1 MVDRVYSMSD
11 VELQNALVKFGYRVM
26 PVTNTTRKV
35 LLKKLISI
43 YDGTSSACE
52 ATANNSNKE
61 FCFNP
66 STVSQDYKFAP
77 NRSSLKATVTETDMN
92 TVRKD
97 KNTSNNEEFK
107 LSFEPE
113 IQQNPLS
120 YSNAAPASVQIPFQ
134 ATDKRNMDDYEKN
147 IINMFQTFSIQQNKR
162 FREMLTSIHTTRQEM
177 FQNLSNQQEVR
188 FRELL
193 TDLNSARQEIYQT
206 VSIQQE
212 KCFKELL
219 TNLNSAR
226 QNMFQELSK
235 QQDKRFNALITHLQS
250 TREDVYQL
258 VYDQREKQFKE
269 LLSNFNHIKD
279 EKEKLSN
286 TVDNLSLKCD
296 EVLLRLQ
303 KIESEKRESV
313 EYIQILQ
320 KKLDILDR
328 RLSSTTLKLKD
339 IPKLNKRESETK
351 EDLCKF
357 IIKLGKSFG
366 VHIEMF
372 HIRDVYRE
380 NSALIIVIFTTVL
393 VKEAL
398 HSALTKQQEKSKSK
412 QPNTT
417 SNYHQFPASFF
428 ILSSAVVLISS
439 FYFLSLIYLYQG
451 S

>member
-43 YDGTSSACE
+43 YDGTSSACK

-61 FCFNP
+61 LCFNP
-66 STVSQDYKFAP
+66 STLSQDVKFAP

-113 IQQNPLS
+113 IQQNPLW

-212 KCFKELL
+212 KCFK
-219 TNLNSAR
+219 TA
-226 QNMFQELSK
+226 
-235 QQDKRFNALITHLQS
+235 D
-250 TREDVYQL
+250 
-258 VYDQREKQFKE
+258 
-269 LLSNFNHIKD
+269 
-279 EKEKLSN
+279 
-286 TVDNLSLKCD
+286 
-296 EVLLRLQ
+296 
-303 KIESEKRESV
+303 
-313 EYIQILQ
+313 
-320 KKLDILDR
+320 
-328 RLSSTTLKLKD
+328 
-339 IPKLNKRESETK
+339 
-351 EDLCKF
+351 
-357 IIKLGKSFG
+357 
-366 VHIEMF
+366 
-372 HIRDVYRE
+372 
-380 NSALIIVIFTTVL
+380 
-393 VKEAL
+393 
-398 HSALTKQQEKSKSK
+398 
-412 QPNTT
+412 
-417 SNYHQFPASFF
+417 
-428 ILSSAVVLISS
+428 
-439 FYFLSLIYLYQG
+439 
-451 S
+451 